1 MIDRQMTGPQIS
13 RLEYRFGLFQRR
25 GFAPG
30 EAATLAHDLW
40 ERDSDKDDRRVCIE
54 CKHYQHS
61 RTCAKRGLF
70 LISTPQRCPLFSWQT
85 PA

>member
-1 MIDRQMTGPQIS
+1 MTPAELK
-13 RLEYRFGLFQRR
+13 RMDYRFGLFKRR
-25 GFAPG
+25 GLPT
-30 EAATLAHDLW
+30 EQAADLAHDLAA
-40 ERDSDKDDRRVCIE
+40 RDADKDDRRVCIE

-70 LISTPQRCPLFSWQT
+70 LISTPQRCPLFAWQT